1 MSSKLL
7 FAAPMAALFLVGCDT
22 LNQNNISPDPG
33 FGEAVKYNAAAQ
45 IINPDPVYGPEDSQP
60 GDSGAKGAAAVKRY
74 RTDAV
79 KEVEM
84 METTSSTGSG
94 SGPR

>member
-1 MSSKLL
+1 MAMSSKLL
-7 FAAPMAALFLVGCDT
+7 FAAPMAVVFLAGCDT
-22 LNQNNISPDPG
+22 LNQNNLSPDPA
-33 FGEAVKYNAAAQ
+33 FGEATKYNAAVQ
-45 IINPDPVYGPEDSQP
+45 TIDPDPVYTANDSQP

-79 KEVEM
+79 KDVEVM
-84 METTSSTGSG
+84 STSTGS